1 MPYLLLKRVGVS
13 FLELLNMK
21 VTKLMLTVRLAL
33 PLTMNYSLSL
43 TGTFNGYKILLNN
56 YSALPNL
63 HFKGLFQPFPR
74 LLFGSL
80 CNYRKVNHM
89 KSYLLQQDSDIQVMR
104 DMIARLPDGNTVMD
118 FDEAMLLSQVRAS
131 VRLWQADVQTIAF
144 AYVDENRNLMFVA
157 DPAFSSPELE
167 AEIVEWGADAVRKR
181 NAETGESNTLDAS
194 CNAKNA
200 TRMAFLERHRF
211 VREDVRSL
219 GYERPFSL
227 PIPAHSLPEGFIL
240 RSALGEEEV
249 EDLVALHR
257 AAFGTE
263 NMTVEYRLAI
273 MRSPQYIPDL
283 DLIAVAPN
291 GELAAF
297 CICGFDDDDAEVGYT
312 DPIGTHAR
320 YQKLGLGKAMV
331 SAGLNALKARDA
343 KKATTGT
350 ASYNVAM
357 QRLAE
362 VMGFKVVSE
371 GLWFSRKVD

>member
-1 MPYLLLKRVGVS
+1 
-13 FLELLNMK
+13 
-21 VTKLMLTVRLAL
+21 
-33 PLTMNYSLSL
+33 
-43 TGTFNGYKILLNN
+43 
-56 YSALPNL
+56 
-63 HFKGLFQPFPR
+63 
-74 LLFGSL
+74 
-80 CNYRKVNHM
+80 M

-104 DMIARLPDGNTVMD
+104 DMIVRLPDGKTVMD
-118 FDEAMLLSQVRAS
+118 FDEAMLFSQVRAS

-144 AYVDENRNLMFVA
+144 AYVDENSNLTFVA

-167 AEIVEWGADAVRKR
+167 AEIVEWGADTVRKR

-200 TRMAFLERHRF
+200 TRLAFLERHGF

-227 PIPAHSLPEGFIL
+227 PIPAHSLPEGFTL

-257 AAFGTE
+257 AAFGTK

-273 MRSPQYIPDL
+273 MRAPQYIPDL

-312 DPIGTHAR
+312 DPIGTNAR